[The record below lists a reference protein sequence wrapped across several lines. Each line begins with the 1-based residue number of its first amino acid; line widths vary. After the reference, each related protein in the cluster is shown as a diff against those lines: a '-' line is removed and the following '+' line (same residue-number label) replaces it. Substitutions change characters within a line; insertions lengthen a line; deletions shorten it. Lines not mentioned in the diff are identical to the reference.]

1 MEGGGRLAKKYYWLK
16 LKDDW
21 FNSKVIKKLRRI
33 AGGDTYTIIYLKTL
47 LLSLKN
53 EGKLY
58 YEGVEESF
66 AEELALELDEDAD
79 NVNVTL
85 SFLQSYGLLEIV
97 DTDEY
102 MLTEVPASIG
112 SESASAERMRK
123 CRANKNKRL
132 LEKNVSQCDSV
143 VTGGD
148 TDIDIEIDIEKENI
162 NTLARSLGRQDSE
175 PEADVSALAAGHVRP
190 SLNAGAGQQSNGM
203 QEADVE
209 AVILNDGTEWRPTQA
224 LFAEY
229 VRLYPNV
236 DVKQQFNEM
245 RAWCL
250 SNQKKRKTRKGVK
263 RFVNSWLSR
272 EQDRGSI
279 TGFGN
284 ETVQSSRVGKNK
296 GSTSRFSNFHQRS
309 YDMSQMERSLLQAD
323 GGFSES
329 VEADG
334 EKTK

>member
-1 MEGGGRLAKKYYWLK
+1 MAKKYYWLK

-33 AGGDTYTIIYLKTL
+33 AGGDTYTIIYLKML

-66 AEELALELDEDAD
+66 AEELALELDEDSD

-112 SESASAERMRK
+112 SESESAERVRK
-123 CRANKNKRL
+123 CRANKNKKENV
-132 LEKNVSQCDSV
+132 EKTLQCNTD
-143 VTGGD
+143 VTESNALV
-148 TDIDIEIDIEKENI
+148 TRSNTEIDIEIDIEKENI
-162 NTLARSLGRQDSE
+162 NTFVQSPDKQDSE
-175 PEADVSALAAGHVRP
+175 PETDIPSPVAGHIRP
-190 SLNAGAGQQSNGM
+190 SLRAGAGQQSNEV

-209 AVILNDGTEWRPTQA
+209 AVILNDGTEWRPDQA

-245 RAWCL
+245 RGWCL
-250 SNQKKRKTRKGVK
+250 ANQPKRKTRRGVK
-263 RFVNSWLSR
+263 RFVNGWLAR
-272 EQDRGSI
+272 EQDRASSYGVKGRKAAERVN
-279 TGFGN
+279 GFSG
-284 ETVQSSRVGKNK
+284 VP
-296 GSTSRFSNFHQRS
+296 QRS
-309 YDMSQMERSLLQAD
+309 YDMDSL
-323 GGFSES
+323 
-329 VEADG
+329 EAQLLGVPKALG
-334 EKTK
+334 EDANGKGCI

>member
-1 MEGGGRLAKKYYWLK
+1 MAKKYYWLK

-66 AEELALELDEDAD
+66 AEELALELDEDSD

-123 CRANKNKRL
+123 CRANKNKKL
-132 LEKNVSQCDSV
+132 LEEKTSQCDSL
-143 VTGGD
+143 VTNSD
-148 TDIDIEIDIEKENI
+148 TEIDKEKDIEKENI
-162 NTLARSLGRQDSE
+162 NTFVQSPDKQASE
-175 PEADVSALAAGHVRP
+175 PEADDSALVAGHVRP
-190 SLNAGAGQQSNGM
+190 SLKAGAGQQSNEV
-203 QEADVE
+203 QEADVV
-209 AVILNDGTEWRPTQA
+209 AIPLNDGTEWKPNQA

-229 VRLYPNV
+229 IRLYPNV

-245 RAWCL
+245 RGWCL
-250 SNQKKRKTRKGVK
+250 SNPSKRKTRRGVK
-263 RFVNSWLSR
+263 RFVNGWLAR
-272 EQDRGSI
+272 EQDR
-279 TGFGN
+279 N
-284 ETVQSSRVGKNK
+284 PRYERQQADAHK
-296 GSTSRFSNFHQRS
+296 SNAFNNFPQRS
-309 YDMSQMERSLLQAD
+309 YDMDSLESKLIVAD
-323 GGFSES
+323 RK
-329 VEADG
+329 V
-334 EKTK
+334 

>member
-1 MEGGGRLAKKYYWLK
+1 MAKKYYWLK

-66 AEELALELDEDAD
+66 AEELALELDEDSE

-112 SESASAERMRK
+112 SESESAARMRK
-123 CRANKNKRL
+123 CRANKNKKL
-132 LEKNVSQCDSV
+132 LEEKTSQCDSS
-143 VTGGD
+143 VTSSD
-148 TDIDIEIDIEKENI
+148 TEIDIEIEKEKENK
-162 NTLARSLGRQDSE
+162 NTLAQRPARQDARA
-175 PEADVSALAAGHVRP
+175 EADIPSSVAGHVRP
-190 SLNAGAGQQSNGM
+190 SLRTGARQQSNEM
-203 QEADVE
+203 KEADVE
-209 AVILNDGTEWRPTQA
+209 AVILNDGTEWKPDQA

-245 RAWCL
+245 RGWCL
-250 SNQKKRKTRKGVK
+250 SNPAKRKTRRGVK
-263 RFVNSWLSR
+263 RFVNGWLAR
-272 EQDRGSI
+272 RQDRYQKPENNNASQ
-279 TGFGN
+279 
-284 ETVQSSRVGKNK
+284 QSSV
-296 GSTSRFSNFHQRS
+296 TSG
-309 YDMSQMERSLLQAD
+309 YSQELFDRLANEDRGYLD
-323 GGFSES
+323 G
-329 VEADG
+329 
-334 EKTK
+334 

>member
-1 MEGGGRLAKKYYWLK
+1 MAKKYYWLK

-33 AGGDTYTIIYLKTL
+33 AGGDTYTIIYLKAL

-66 AEELALELDEDAD
+66 EEELALELNEDPD
-79 NVNVTL
+79 NVNVTM

-112 SESASAERMRK
+112 SESESAERMRK
-123 CRANKNKRL
+123 CRANKNKKL
-132 LEKNVSQCDSV
+132 LGEKTSQCDSP
-143 VTGGD
+143 VTDSD
-148 TDIDIEIDIEKENI
+148 TEIDIEIDIEKENT
-162 NTLARSLGRQDSE
+162 NTFAQSPGKQASE
-175 PEADVSALAAGHVRP
+175 PEMDFPASSAGHVRP
-190 SLNAGAGQQSNGM
+190 HLKTGAGQQPNGMQAADAPSPVAGHARPPLRTGAGQQSNEA

-209 AVILNDGTEWRPTQA
+209 AVILNDGTEWRPDQA

-245 RAWCL
+245 RGWCL
-250 SNQKKRKTRKGVK
+250 SNPAKRKTRRGVK
-263 RFVNSWLSR
+263 RFVNGWLAR
-272 EQDRGSI
+272 RQDRHRKPENNNACQQASATSGYSQEL
-279 TGFGN
+279 FDRLAN
-284 ETVQSSRVGKNK
+284 EDRG
-296 GSTSRFSNFHQRS
+296 
-309 YDMSQMERSLLQAD
+309 YLD
-323 GGFSES
+323 G
-329 VEADG
+329 
-334 EKTK
+334 